1 MEIHPSLD
9 EPEEE
14 EEEDG
19 ESEPAESDEGED
31 EEDEDSVS
39 YHSNFSSWY
48 RANER
53 RCREAAEADSIP
65 IRNLEEENP
74 PISRLAYLQTT
85 SSSGQVLAGFL
96 CLTKAD
102 DIDNALAACVF
113 HRWIWGIRD
122 VPVLGLSLD
131 SRYGHFVRA
140 VFAQAQPIEG
150 SSCVS
155 VF

>member
-1 MEIHPSLD
+1 MDVD
-9 EPEEE
+9 EAKPE
-14 EEEDG
+14 
-19 ESEPAESDEGED
+19 S
-31 EEDEDSVS
+31 DEDSVS

-53 RCREAAEADSIP
+53 RCREAAEVDSIP

-96 CLTKAD
+96 CLTDTD
-102 DIDNALAACVF
+102 DIFNALSACVL

-122 VPVLGLSLD
+122 IPVLGLALD
-131 SRYGHFVRA
+131 SQCGHIVCA
-140 VFAQAQPIEG
+140 VFALPEPIQG

-155 VF
+155 IICSCCFSRLY